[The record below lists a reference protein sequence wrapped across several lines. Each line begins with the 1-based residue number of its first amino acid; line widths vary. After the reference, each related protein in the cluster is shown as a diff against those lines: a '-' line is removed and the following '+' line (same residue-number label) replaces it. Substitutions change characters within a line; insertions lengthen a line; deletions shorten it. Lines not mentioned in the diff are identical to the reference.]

1 MFPATTHASK
11 DTPKE
16 ERRRFPAVTKASRDT
31 QGGRKE
37 REKERKKERG
47 RERERRDKRKRL
59 VFPATNK
66 RSGTHQRKRGVI
78 LSVAFRKTPG
88 SKERKGE
95 GKGEKGAK
103 VPTGSN
109 EPQKYFDRCGHL
121 VPCRSG
127 WLLRPL
133 RSRKGMS
140 QLGIPKMR
148 QTSHFLWRKPSAVRS
163 GHLHLQ
169 SKGDNDVPPFNGS
182 TGGTLRAH
190 PGLAR
195 GQTHLG

>member
-1 MFPATTHASK
+1 M
-11 DTPKE
+11 
-16 ERRRFPAVTKASRDT
+16 TKASRDT

-47 RERERRDKRKRL
+47 RERERREKKKK
-59 VFPATNK
+59 A
-66 RSGTHQRKRGVI
+66 GVPSYEQASRDTPKKERI

-148 QTSHFLWRKPSAVRS
+148 QTSHALLVA
-163 GHLHLQ
+163 
-169 SKGDNDVPPFNGS
+169 
-182 TGGTLRAH
+182 
-190 PGLAR
+190 
-195 GQTHLG
+195 

>member
-1 MFPATTHASK
+1 M
-11 DTPKE
+11 
-16 ERRRFPAVTKASRDT
+16 TKASRDT

-47 RERERRDKRKRL
+47 RERERRGKKGKRQ

-66 RSGTHQRKRGVI
+66 RPGTHQRKRGVI

-109 EPQKYFDRCGHL
+109 EPQNTLTAVVTLRPAEAAGCLDRCGH
-121 VPCRSG
+121 V
-127 WLLRPL
+127 
-133 RSRKGMS
+133 K
-140 QLGIPKMR
+140 
-148 QTSHFLWRKPSAVRS
+148 A
-163 GHLHLQ
+163 
-169 SKGDNDVPPFNGS
+169 
-182 TGGTLRAH
+182 
-190 PGLAR
+190 
-195 GQTHLG
+195 

>member
-1 MFPATTHASK
+1 MPTRGRGRERRKKERKERKVFPATTHASK

-16 ERRRFPAVTKASRDT
+16 ERRRFPAMTKASRDT

-47 RERERRDKRKRL
+47 RERERREKRKRQ

-66 RSGTHQRKRGVI
+66 RPGTHQRKRGVI

-103 VPTGSN
+103 VTTGSN

-127 WLLRPL
+127 WLL
-133 RSRKGMS
+133 
-140 QLGIPKMR
+140 
-148 QTSHFLWRKPSAVRS
+148 
-163 GHLHLQ
+163 
-169 SKGDNDVPPFNGS
+169 
-182 TGGTLRAH
+182 
-190 PGLAR
+190 
-195 GQTHLG
+195 

>member
-16 ERRRFPAVTKASRDT
+16 ERRRFPAMTKASRDT

-47 RERERRDKRKRL
+47 RERERREKRKRQ

-66 RSGTHQRKRGVI
+66 RPGTHQRKRGVI

-127 WLLRPL
+127 WLL
-133 RSRKGMS
+133 
-140 QLGIPKMR
+140 
-148 QTSHFLWRKPSAVRS
+148 
-163 GHLHLQ
+163 
-169 SKGDNDVPPFNGS
+169 
-182 TGGTLRAH
+182 
-190 PGLAR
+190 
-195 GQTHLG
+195 

>member
-1 MFPATTHASK
+1 MPTRGRGRERREKGEKRKEGVPSYDACVQGHTKGREEKVPSYDKSIQGHPRREEGEREGK
-11 DTPKE
+11 KERERERKGE
-16 ERRRFPAVTKASRDT
+16 ERKKKKAGVPSYEQASRDT
-31 QGGRKE
+31 P
-37 REKERKKERG
+37 KKERG
-47 RERERRDKRKRL
+47 DR
-59 VFPATNK
+59 
-66 RSGTHQRKRGVI
+66 
-78 LSVAFRKTPG
+78 VAFRKTPG

-109 EPQKYFDRCGHL
+109 ELQKYFDRCGHL

-148 QTSHFLWRKPSAVRS
+148 QNRSSGGMSQLLSAADTYIS
-163 GHLHLQ
+163 GQ
-169 SKGDNDVPPFNGS
+169 G
-182 TGGTLRAH
+182 R
-190 PGLAR
+190 
-195 GQTHLG
+195 